1 MGTHKYLL
9 GICYTCQKCLHCF
22 QSSQQDSCKCKKS
35 KQPLRTKKPKRG
47 QQIYQRVF
55 TPNPLFPKAN
65 KFLLDANIKFN
76 YNSNF
81 EETFSY
87 TFCSA
92 CNSKIQRLRNN
103 DKIDKITQQVQEND
117 NKVNA
122 SNISLNEKEADNHD
136 ADQENSDKEEYV
148 DIEEEKED
156 SSDDN
161 DLEEIKIQIIVKSK
175 NIKEPTAKILTITP
189 VNYENIMGKINSEVQ
204 KVLKKKTKSEDYTIS
219 YKAVNARGPLN
230 ILEDWSDFQE
240 FIGEYQKVFLSGKKM
255 LVVVVVK
262 DKEKLAKKHKK
273 VKNILFIYIL

>member
-1 MGTHKYLL
+1 MGTYKYLL

-35 KQPLRTKKPKRG
+35 KQLLRTKKPKRG
-47 QQIYQRVF
+47 QQIYQCVF
-55 TPNPLFPKAN
+55 TSNLLFSKAN
-65 KFLLDANIKFN
+65 KFLLDANIKYD

-92 CNSKIQRLRNN
+92 CNSKIQCLRNN

-117 NKVNA
+117 NEINA
-122 SNISLNEKEADNHD
+122 LDILLNEKEA
-136 ADQENSDKEEYV
+136 
-148 DIEEEKED
+148 D

-161 DLEEIKIQIIVKSK
+161 DLEEIKVQIIVKSK

-204 KVLKKKTKSEDYTIS
+204 KVLKKKQKMRAEVITTICAK
-219 YKAVNARGPLN
+219 YKCNVHTTLC
-230 ILEDWSDFQE
+230 
-240 FIGEYQKVFLSGKKM
+240 
-255 LVVVVVK
+255 
-262 DKEKLAKKHKK
+262 
-273 VKNILFIYIL
+273 YI

>member
-55 TPNPLFPKAN
+55 TPNLLFPKAN

-117 NKVNA
+117 NEVNA
-122 SNISLNEKEADNHD
+122 SDISLNEKEADNHD

-219 YKAVNARGPLN
+219 YKAVNARGPSN

>member
-92 CNSKIQRLRNN
+92 CNSKIQCLRNN

-117 NKVNA
+117 NEVNA
-122 SNISLNEKEADNHD
+122 SDISLNEKEADNHD

-161 DLEEIKIQIIVKSK
+161 DLEEIKVQIIVKSK

-204 KVLKKKTKSEDYTIS
+204 KVLKKKTKSEDYTIL
-219 YKAVNARGPLN
+219 YKAVNACGPSN
-230 ILEDWSDFQE
+230 TLEDWSDFQE

-262 DKEKLAKKHKK
+262 DKEKSAKKHKK

>member
-117 NKVNA
+117 NEVNA
-122 SNISLNEKEADNHD
+122 SDISLNEKEADNHD

-219 YKAVNARGPLN
+219 YKAVNAREPSN
-230 ILEDWSDFQE
+230 TLEDWSDFQE

>member
-35 KQPLRTKKPKRG
+35 KQPLRTKKPKRE

-117 NKVNA
+117 NEVNA
-122 SNISLNEKEADNHD
+122 SDISLNEKEADNHD

-204 KVLKKKTKSEDYTIS
+204 KVLKKK
-219 YKAVNARGPLN
+219 LN
-230 ILEDWSDFQE
+230 
-240 FIGEYQKVFLSGKKM
+240 QK
-255 LVVVVVK
+255 
-262 DKEKLAKKHKK
+262 
-273 VKNILFIYIL
+273 ITLFHIRQ

>member
-55 TPNPLFPKAN
+55 TSNPLFPKAN

-81 EETFSY
+81 KEMFSY

-117 NKVNA
+117 NEVNA
-122 SNISLNEKEADNHD
+122 SDISLNEKEADNHD

-219 YKAVNARGPLN
+219 YKAVNARGPSN
-230 ILEDWSDFQE
+230 TLEDWSDFQE

>member
-65 KFLLDANIKFN
+65 KFLLDANIKFD

-81 EETFSY
+81 EEKFSY

-117 NKVNA
+117 NEVNA
-122 SNISLNEKEADNHD
+122 SDISLNEKEADNHD
-136 ADQENSDKEEYV
+136 ADQENSDKKEYV

-161 DLEEIKIQIIVKSK
+161 DLEEIKVQIIVKSK

-204 KVLKKKTKSEDYTIS
+204 KVLKKKDYTIS
-219 YKAVNARGPLN
+219 YKAVNARGPSN
-230 ILEDWSDFQE
+230 TLEDWSDFQE

>member
-22 QSSQQDSCKCKKS
+22 QSSQQDSCKCKKN

-117 NKVNA
+117 NEVNA
-122 SNISLNEKEADNHD
+122 SDISLNEKEADNHD

-161 DLEEIKIQIIVKSK
+161 DLEEIKVQIIVKSK

-219 YKAVNARGPLN
+219 YKAVNARGPSN
-230 ILEDWSDFQE
+230 TLEDWSDF
-240 FIGEYQKVFLSGKKM
+240 
-255 LVVVVVK
+255 
-262 DKEKLAKKHKK
+262 
-273 VKNILFIYIL
+273 

>member
-81 EETFSY
+81 KETFSY

-103 DKIDKITQQVQEND
+103 NKIDKITQQVQEND
-117 NKVNA
+117 NEVNA
-122 SNISLNEKEADNHD
+122 SDTSLNEKEADNHN

-148 DIEEEKED
+148 DIEEEKEN
-156 SSDDN
+156 SSDNN
-161 DLEEIKIQIIVKSK
+161 DLEEIKVQIIIKSK

-219 YKAVNARGPLN
+219 YKAVNARGPSN
-230 ILEDWSDFQE
+230 TLEDWSDFQE

-262 DKEKLAKKHKK
+262 DKEKSAKKYKK

>member
-1 MGTHKYLL
+1 ML
-9 GICYTCQKCLHCF
+9 
-22 QSSQQDSCKCKKS
+22 
-35 KQPLRTKKPKRG
+35 
-47 QQIYQRVF
+47 
-55 TPNPLFPKAN
+55 N
-65 KFLLDANIKFN
+65 ANIKFD

-117 NKVNA
+117 NEVNV
-122 SNISLNEKEADNHD
+122 SDISLNEKEADNHD

-204 KVLKKKTKSEDYTIS
+204 KVLKKK
-219 YKAVNARGPLN
+219 LN
-230 ILEDWSDFQE
+230 
-240 FIGEYQKVFLSGKKM
+240 QK
-255 LVVVVVK
+255 
-262 DKEKLAKKHKK
+262 
-273 VKNILFIYIL
+273 ITLFHIRQ

>member
-22 QSSQQDSCKCKKS
+22 QSSQQDSCKCKKN
-35 KQPLRTKKPKRG
+35 KQPLRTKCG

-65 KFLLDANIKFN
+65 KFLLDANIKFD

-117 NKVNA
+117 NEVNA
-122 SNISLNEKEADNHD
+122 SDISLNEKEADNHD

-175 NIKEPTAKILTITP
+175 NIKEPIAKILTITP

-204 KVLKKKTKSEDYTIS
+204 KVLKK
-219 YKAVNARGPLN
+219 N
-230 ILEDWSDFQE
+230 
-240 FIGEYQKVFLSGKKM
+240 
-255 LVVVVVK
+255 
-262 DKEKLAKKHKK
+262 
-273 VKNILFIYIL
+273 

>member
-1 MGTHKYLL
+1 MAEHKYLL
-9 GICYTCQKCLHCF
+9 GTCYTCQKCLYCF
-22 QSSQQDSCKCKKS
+22 EPAQLDSCTCKKS
-35 KQPLRTKKPKRG
+35 KQPSRAKKPKRE

-65 KFLLDANIKFN
+65 KFLLDANIKFD

-103 DKIDKITQQVQEND
+103 DKIDKITQQVQENN

-122 SNISLNEKEADNHD
+122 SDISLNEKEAGNHD

-161 DLEEIKIQIIVKSK
+161 DLEEIKVQIIVKSK
-175 NIKEPTAKILTITP
+175 IVKEPIAKILTITP

-219 YKAVNARGPLN
+219 YKAVNVREPSN
-230 ILEDWSDFQE
+230 TLED
-240 FIGEYQKVFLSGKKM
+240 
-255 LVVVVVK
+255 
-262 DKEKLAKKHKK
+262 
-273 VKNILFIYIL
+273 